1 MRTFILKTIV
11 VTLAI
16 YILFQ
21 FTLGQVINDISS
33 KFKLVSNHHQRIE
46 IKNKDFRRDE
56 KKAQEKE
63 NLFSDEERVILSNF
77 INKIFNE
84 LKEAPPK

>member
-11 VTLAI
+11 ITLAI

-21 FTLGQVINDISS
+21 FTLGQVINNISS
-33 KFKLVSNHHQRIE
+33 KFKLVSNHQRIE
-46 IKNKDFRRDE
+46 IKTKIFE
-56 KKAQEKE
+56 EMKKGTEKE

-77 INKIFNE
+77 INKILNE